1 MDICGKINLMDD
13 NIGID
18 IPLFLKFKDFIL
30 EINDGNIDTPRI
42 ISQKCVMN
50 GIKLNDMF
58 SDLSP

>member
-42 ISQKCVMN
+42 ISQKN
-50 GIKLNDMF
+50 FEYN
-58 SDLSP
+58 LSTCSQQSK